1 MIVKRGSI
9 VSHKVAQEWGI
20 GKVTE
25 VNESRA
31 TIRFNDGMI
40 RKITASHFRNL
51 QPADPAGYLPK
62 VDKLPIS
69 NLRPAK
75 AASKGTRRKPA
86 DKATA

>member
-1 MIVKRGSI
+1 MIVKRGSV

-25 VNESRA
+25 VTELRA

-51 QPADPAGYLPK
+51 QPADPACYRPK
-62 VDKLPIS
+62 VDKLPLPTRS
-69 NLRPAK
+69 AAKSGSRKARPK
-75 AASKGTRRKPA
+75 QLV
-86 DKATA
+86 KATA